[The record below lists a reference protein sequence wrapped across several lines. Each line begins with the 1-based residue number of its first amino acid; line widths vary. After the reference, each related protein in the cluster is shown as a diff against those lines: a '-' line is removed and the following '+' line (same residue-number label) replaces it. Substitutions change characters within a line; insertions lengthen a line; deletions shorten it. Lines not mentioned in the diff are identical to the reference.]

1 MLQFVANA
9 IVAGGVRE
17 FNTHT
22 RWHPNQT
29 TGDIQYWIASA
40 DSSGAIVH
48 RSARQDHRAP
58 GGKRCETC
66 EGTHTMDAI
75 IDFKVVWLAESHV
88 AVPGAKCRIEKLE

>member
-9 IVAGGVRE
+9 IVARGVRE

-22 RWHPNQT
+22 RVGTLTRRPETFNI
-29 TGDIQYWIASA
+29 GL
-40 DSSGAIVH
+40 
-48 RSARQDHRAP
+48 RAP
-58 GGKRCETC
+58 TPVERLCTGVRVKITGPRVAKGARRARE
-66 EGTHTMDAI
+66 HTMDAI